1 MNLYPRNL
9 LSAALFTLVAAS
21 TPALSQDTGWYGGIG
36 IGQSKFKDSCSGV
49 SGPGIACE
57 EKDTAWKIFGGYQVG
72 RNFAGEFGY
81 TDLGKTTLSITGFG
95 SASIGAKGFE
105 LTGVGIIPLSRQFSV
120 YGRLGM
126 FQWDVDFQDGTR
138 LVGSSSASGLSLTY
152 GFGASLS
159 LARTV
164 ALRAEWQKY
173 QDVGDASTTGG
184 GDITA
189 IGVGLVFKF

>member
-1 MNLYPRNL
+1 MPHKAVILIEVRRIPGDNRPLPHSTGGKNMNLYPRNL

-57 EKDTAWKIFGGYQVG
+57 EKDTAWKIFGGYQFN

-105 LTGVGIIPLSRQFSV
+105 LSGVGTLPVSQQFSV
-120 YGRLGM
+120 YGRLGL
-126 FQWDVDFQDGTR
+126 FHWDVDFKDGTG
-138 LVGSSSASGLSLTY
+138 LVGSANATDDRPSFCACASIY
-152 GFGASLS
+152 FP
-159 LARTV
+159 V
-164 ALRAEWQKY
+164 KAL
-173 QDVGDASTTGG
+173 
-184 GDITA
+184 
-189 IGVGLVFKF
+189 